1 MDGQTAKGA
10 KKPSQTKSDTIR
22 ADRVGAGIQR
32 WRREFPDIDSSGK
45 AVIGRILHLQEVI
58 LKEINKTLDRHQL
71 KYPSYAILATL
82 RVNGAPYQMSPK
94 ALLDTLILT
103 SGGLSNLVRKLEA
116 DGLVRRKADHNDG
129 RGVVVELTEA
139 GRRRVEPAMRDHAK
153 TELALVAS
161 LLKEERMVTSKTLGK
176 MMFNIRTNSAKFQQN

>member
-10 KKPSQTKSDTIR
+10 KTPSQTKSATIR
-22 ADRVGAGIQR
+22 ADRVGAGIRR

-45 AVIGRILHLQEVI
+45 AVIGRILHLHEVI
-58 LKEINKTLDRHQL
+58 LKEINKTLGRHQL

-116 DGLVRRKADHNDG
+116 DGLVCRKADHNDG

-153 TELALVAS
+153 AELALVTA
-161 LLKEERMVTSKTLGK
+161 LTKKERQSVGETLGK
-176 MMFNIRTNSAKFQQN
+176 MMRNTWAKSS